1 MTLVSKQPYM
11 YYLFHTIH
19 LPVEANKRRL
29 TTGLVVLSVVTVVDV
44 VVAATATAAAASATA
59 CAAFAAACAAS
70 AAACSTTGDDDVVVV
85 VVVVATVVRSDR
97 RRRRLRGV
105 GRGVPVRCRVLRVGR
120 VVDEVRARRGR
131 SLAWLLVDGGDVQF
145 SSTVAHQCS
154 FLANACVSLLSACK
168 RAHSAARS

>member
-59 CAAFAAACAAS
+59 CAEDSGHRIHMLSGPRYSHADKS
-70 AAACSTTGDDDVVVV
+70 LTENRTTK
-85 VVVVATVVRSDR
+85 
-97 RRRRLRGV
+97 LI
-105 GRGVPVRCRVLRVGR
+105 
-120 VVDEVRARRGR
+120 
-131 SLAWLLVDGGDVQF
+131 
-145 SSTVAHQCS
+145 
-154 FLANACVSLLSACK
+154 
-168 RAHSAARS
+168 